1 MPHPYWPLFDL
12 RIRTPRLELRIPD
25 DDELV
30 ELARLAAGGVHPE
43 GYMPFTIPWTDRPS
57 PEMERRLFQFHWRV
71 RAELTPAAWRLAFAI
86 YEDGRAVGS
95 QDIAA
100 RDFALMRTVA
110 TGSWLGR
117 EHQGRG
123 IGKEMRAAVL
133 HLAFAGLGARVAVSG
148 AFADNA
154 ASLAVSRALGYAANG
169 EDLKERRGEAAR
181 HLLLRLDRAEW
192 ERRRRDDIVLE
203 GVEPCLPFLGAA
215 QPAAW

>member
-1 MPHPYWPLFDL
+1 MAHPYWPLFDL

-25 DDELV
+25 DEDLI
-30 ELARLAAGGVHPE
+30 ELARVAAGGVHP
-43 GYMPFTIPWTDRPS
+43 GDYMPFTIPWTDRPS
-57 PEMERRLFQFHWRV
+57 PERERRLFQFHWRA
-71 RAELTPAAWRLAFAI
+71 RADLTPAAWRLAFAI
-86 YEDGRAVGS
+86 FENGRAVGS
-95 QDIAA
+95 QDMAA
-100 RDFALMRTVA
+100 HEFAILGRVE

-133 HLAFAGLGARVAVSG
+133 HLAFAGLGARVAESG

-169 EDLKERRGEAAR
+169 EDLRVRRGEAAR
-181 HLLLRLDRAEW
+181 HLAFRLERAEW

-203 GVEPCLPFLGAA
+203 GVEPCLPLLGAG
-215 QPAAW
+215 